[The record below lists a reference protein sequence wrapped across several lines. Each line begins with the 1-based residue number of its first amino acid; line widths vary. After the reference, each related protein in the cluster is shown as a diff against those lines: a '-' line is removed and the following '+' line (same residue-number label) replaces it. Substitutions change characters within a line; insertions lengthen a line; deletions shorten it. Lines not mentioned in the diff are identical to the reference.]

1 MNSDEDFQE
10 MVKDLQH
17 KIDRDERRIYSKV
30 VIKEYRNP
38 TNFGFIENPDA
49 TGQIKGPCGDTV
61 RIDLRTEDNIIQD
74 ARFWTDGCGASIAC
88 GNMLTKMIKGKTIEH
103 ALKITSDE
111 LTALLDGLPKENL
124 HCSVLAVNTL
134 YKAIENYKKNME

>member
-1 MNSDEDFQE
+1 MNSDKNFEE
-10 MVKDLQH
+10 MAKDLQE
-17 KIDRDERRIYSKV
+17 KINRDEEKTYSKK

-38 TNFGFIENPDA
+38 VNFGFIERPDA
-49 TGQIKGPCGDTV
+49 TGQVKGPCSDTV
-61 RIDLRTEDNIIQD
+61 RMDLRTRGNTVQD

-111 LTALLDGLPKENL
+111 LTAVLDGLPKENL

-134 YKAIENYKKNME
+134 HKAIENYKKNME